1 MAVDR
6 LAAESELVS
15 LDGGKLIVARQ
26 FLPVLRENNLDTFDK
41 IMAHGAGTVIRS
53 VPGRTTMRIELAAS
67 AGRPLVAYLKRYD
80 PAYLSPRRLLLR
92 LLRCAEGADE
102 AMREW
107 RMMHVLR
114 AHGFN
119 TAAAI
124 AVGQQAQFGLVTR
137 SFVMIAEITGGVPAD
152 QYLKSLDRQ
161 RRREF
166 LGQLA
171 ELTRRFQRA
180 QFIHKDYY
188 LNHIFV
194 VARDE
199 RPELFLIDLQ
209 RVLGPGRIR
218 PRWLLKDISGLAFSA
233 QKAGAARTE
242 LLWLYKRCFDRQRLD
257 ARDKRYIRQIMARVA
272 RTRRHKPKYGEPAS
286 D

>member
-1 MAVDR
+1 VTT
-6 LAAESELVS
+6 LTPPESEHVS
-15 LDGGKLIVARQ
+15 LDSGRLLVARQ
-26 FLPVLRENNLDTFDK
+26 FLPVLRAHNLDVFEK
-41 IMAHGAGTVIRS
+41 IMAYSAGTVVRT
-53 VPGRTTMRIELAAS
+53 VPGRTTARVELPS
-67 AGRPLVAYLKRYD
+67 SSDRPLTAYLKRYE

-114 AHGFN
+114 SHGFN
-119 TAAAI
+119 AAPPI
-124 AVGQQAQFGLVTR
+124 AVGQQVQFGLVTR
-137 SFVMIAEITGGVPAD
+137 SFVMTAEITGGVPAD
-152 QYLKSLDRQ
+152 QFLKGLDRP

-171 ELTRRFQRA
+171 ELTHRFQRA
-180 QFIHKDYY
+180 GFIHKDYY

-199 RPELFLIDLQ
+199 RTELFLIDLQ
-209 RVLGPGRIR
+209 RVLGPGRFR
-218 PRWLLKDISGLAFSA
+218 ARWFLKDISGLAYSA
-233 QKAGAARTE
+233 QRAGMRRTE

-257 ARDKRYIRQIMARVA
+257 ARDKRHIRQIIARVA
-272 RTRRHKPKYGEPAS
+272 RIQRHRPRYGEPVS